1 MIHNTKKKAL
11 YEVIGRAGS
20 KPGYEQL
27 HPNGTAGQV
36 PSAGSTHSTSSG
48 QASSPRASSPAY
60 GLPGQAGQA
69 SPGRVQSVVRWAI
82 RPSIVQFN
90 AGRIEFSIPYQVGIA
105 VVLGVLLVAVV
116 LFRLGERVGS
126 REVAANAPAAK
137 PVVNRPVA
145 PKPTAQDTPV
155 VKQPTAQDTSAAGVG
170 ANQPTSTG
178 RNRIVLKIY
187 QVRSHLEPA
196 KEYFDKMGV
205 ATEII
210 EKNNWYYLVT
220 KNKYDN
226 PEKAGTDGYQAKQK
240 IIEIGSGYKAPV
252 GFESFGPKPFS
263 DAFGMRFDE

>member
-20 KPGYEQL
+20 RPGYEQL
-27 HPNGTAGQV
+27 HPGSPAGQA
-36 PSAGSTHSTSSG
+36 PSAGSTPSASSG
-48 QASSPRASSPAY
+48 QTSPSVVRSGPNCSP
-60 GLPGQAGQA
+60 QAGQTQ
-69 SPGRVQSVVRWAI
+69 GVVRWAI
-82 RPSIVQFN
+82 RPSVIQFN

-105 VVLGVLLVAVV
+105 IVLGVLLAAVV
-116 LFRLGERVGS
+116 LFRLGERVGG
-126 REVAANAPAAK
+126 RELAANAPPAAK
-137 PVVNRPVA
+137 PVT
-145 PKPTAQDTPV
+145 PKPVTQDTPA
-155 VKQPTAQDTSAAGVG
+155 VKQLAAQGASAPGAA
-170 ANQPTSTG
+170 ANQPTTDPSTGSGQGG

-210 EKNNWYYLVT
+210 EKGRWYYLVT

-226 PEKAGTDGYQAKQK
+226 PEKAGTDGYLARQK
-240 IIEIGSGYKAPV
+240 IIEIGAGYKAPV
-252 GFESFGPKPFS
+252 GLETFGPKPFS